1 MKKLNIKGEL
11 PLLLI
16 ILAMF
21 LVSIYFYPLL
31 PDKVPTHWNFRGE
44 IDGYSGK
51 LMGALLMPVINLIM
65 YILFILLPLMDPK
78 KENYKL
84 FAGTYKYFRYL
95 FHIFF
100 LGMHVMIITA
110 ALGYKVNVTRLTI
123 FSISLLFALMGNVM
137 GKVKHNYFVG
147 IKTPWTLASE
157 EVWTKT
163 HRLAALLWTA
173 GGIAGMALSLFNV
186 SSFLV
191 LMAILLLPSLIPVIY
206 SYFIFK
212 KLSDGK

>member
-51 LMGALLMPVINLIM
+51 LMGALLMPIINLIM
-65 YILFILLPLMDPK
+65 YILFIFLPLMDPK

-84 FAGTYKYFRYL
+84 FVGTYKYFRYL

-123 FSISLLFALMGNVM
+123 FSISLLFSLMGNVM
-137 GKVKHNYFVG
+137 GRVKHNYFVG

>member
-137 GKVKHNYFVG
+137 GRVKHNYFVG

-186 SSFLV
+186 GSFLV